1 MFQPLDHLCCPP
13 LCLSQMQ
20 YKCCPLNALQVLYFQ
35 TPLSIAEASMQD
47 GQVLHGRHRTQ
58 CKDPSLLIYV
68 KATAGL
74 KGKSTCSG
82 LNTSLVTARWLPH
95 WRLPLHIAAQRET
108 REKGATRSPPHH
120 HRKYQSRDRS
130 AAARLPSAALRPCV
144 PLRRRSAAGGKT
156 TSFLPPSPWRGSA
169 CSSRQPRANGQMDG
183 RTAPGG
189 GAAAPGA
196 DPRRTRSE
204 GTQRPPFRDRQ
215 WLGLSP
221 SLARNEAALG
231 GRGGA
236 ERWGQGAVLTSRLQH
251 RHGGLCLSQEHRP
264 PGRLPSAAGRHRGC
278 AQCFAAAGSGVFLA
292 SVSAYAFCAF
302 ISNVALW
309 SFGFATGELNKV
321 HLCGS
326 CLQKAVGV
334 AFSPAV
340 LTSVVFVGARL

>member
-1 MFQPLDHLCCPP
+1 MA
-13 LCLSQMQ
+13 
-20 YKCCPLNALQVLYFQ
+20 KCYTEDIGHNAR
-35 TPLSIAEASMQD
+35 T
-47 GQVLHGRHRTQ
+47 LHY
-58 CKDPSLLIYV
+58 SYV

-156 TSFLPPSPWRGSA
+156 TSSLPPSPWRGSA

-204 GTQRPPFRDRQ
+204 GTQRPPFRCRQ

-236 ERWGQGAVLTSRLQH
+236 ERSGGVKGRCWPPAYSTAMAACAFRRSIARQVGCPPQPDGTEAVHSASRPRGAVFFWRLFLLTL
-251 RHGGLCLSQEHRP
+251 
-264 PGRLPSAAGRHRGC
+264 
-278 AQCFAAAGSGVFLA
+278 F
-292 SVSAYAFCAF
+292 
-302 ISNVALW
+302 
-309 SFGFATGELNKV
+309 
-321 HLCGS
+321 
-326 CLQKAVGV
+326 
-334 AFSPAV
+334 V
-340 LTSVVFVGARL
+340 LLFQT